1 MPSNV
6 KNTTDHTPSNVR
18 NKFDDVVGVFDT
30 FGGNFKD
37 KLAKSCNKAM
47 KSEALDVHV
56 SNPFRNAQTKRT
68 HYVVVYGFF
77 GKAWALKASF
87 LSTYIH
93 VIASKMNSMKGSKV
107 DVNHCHSY

>member
-1 MPSNV
+1 MPINAD
-6 KNTTDHTPSNVR
+6 NTDRTPSNVS

-37 KLAKSCNKAM
+37 ELAKSCNKAM
-47 KSEALDVHV
+47 KSEALDVYV

-77 GKAWALKASF
+77 WKSLAIEGIIPPDLP
-87 LSTYIH
+87 
-93 VIASKMNSMKGSKV
+93 
-107 DVNHCHSY
+107 SYYCW